1 MRRIIIC
8 AGLLWS
14 AAAFAQNLN
23 PTVEVT
29 NTYAREASGIE
40 KPSQLLAIPDSLTRF
55 NLDFDYAV
63 NEMPYQGAYE
73 FTPYLVEPRPSARLS
88 AEKKLYLR
96 LGAGYTLHPELAVV
110 WTPVKTQK
118 FRLNFFGD
126 HYSYIGDYHN
136 IILSTQGVFE
146 PGGVARKGME
156 LRSRVGADAL
166 LNWRSGIF
174 RADVQYNN
182 ISASSDIL
190 LPAPGSPG
198 ASEGNWMHHIF
209 RASTRVQNVPGT
221 TKVDY
226 EVGTQAAL
234 ISAAAGLQEIHTV
247 TDASLRAQIFRQSI
261 KMGIQAETVTQPDG
275 TAASFHVALP
285 SYVYNGKRFSLKAGV
300 KAAFLL
306 RSDAAFVPSR
316 EGHLFPDVQASVALA
331 KDYLTLYMAV
341 TGGNELMSYDSYLQ
355 KDSFID
361 GATWYTDVK
370 VQRVLASLGLRGN
383 IGRRF
388 HFDVKGGYSWIDNMW
403 LWAYNPGSYQPAVSY
418 ASPIHSFFA
427 VVDAGWKNQFLSASG
442 YLKYV
447 YTFDNEKTAT
457 AGVVPFIP
465 ASFSGHAQVFYNWGT
480 RIEAGVT
487 LEGRS
492 YMDSRLGRLP
502 GYLDLGLQGSMRM
515 TSRMGVWL
523 KLGNLLNQP
532 VQRVPFYAEKGVY
545 FTAGIVFNL

>member
-8 AGLLWS
+8 AGLLWC

-29 NTYAREASGIE
+29 NVYAREASGIE
-40 KPSQLLAIPDSLTRF
+40 KPSQLLSIPDSLTRF

-63 NEMPYQGAYE
+63 NETPYQGAYE
-73 FTPYLVEPRPSARLS
+73 FTPYLVQPRPSARPS
-88 AEKKLYLR
+88 AEKTLYLR

-110 WTPVKTQK
+110 WTPVKTGK
-118 FRLNFFGD
+118 FRLNLFAD
-126 HYSYIGDYHN
+126 HYSHIGDYHN
-136 IILSTQGVFE
+136 IVLSTQGVFE
-146 PGGVARKGME
+146 PDGTTRKGME
-156 LRSRVGADAL
+156 LRSRAGADAL

-182 ISASSDIL
+182 VSASSGNE
-190 LPAPGSPG
+190 GSW
-198 ASEGNWMHHIF
+198 AHHIL
-209 RASTRVQNVPGT
+209 RASSRVQNVPGT
-221 TKVDY
+221 TRVDY

-234 ISAAAGLQEIHTV
+234 IWAPVGLQEIHTL
-247 TDASLRAQIFRQSI
+247 TDASLRAQVFRQNF
-261 KMGIQAETVTQPDG
+261 KLGFQAETVTQPDG
-275 TAASFHVALP
+275 TVGSFQFSVP
-285 SYVYNGKRFSLKAGV
+285 GFMFSGKRFSLKAGV

-306 RSDAAFVPSR
+306 RSDNSFVPSR
-316 EGHLFPDVQASVALA
+316 EGYLFPDIQASVALA
-331 KDYLTLYMAV
+331 KEYLTLYMTV

-355 KDSFID
+355 KDSFIP
-361 GATWYTDVK
+361 GANWYTDVK
-370 VQRVLASLGLRGN
+370 VQRVLAALGLRGN

-388 HFDVKGGYSWIDNMW
+388 FFDVKGGYTWIDNMW

-418 ASPIHSFFA
+418 ASPIHSLFTA
-427 VVDAGWKNQFLSASG
+427 VDAGWKNEFLSARG

-447 YTFDNEKTAT
+447 YTFDNDKTAT
-457 AGVVPFIP
+457 VGVVPFAP
-465 ASFSGHAQVFYNWGT
+465 AAFSGNAQVFYNWGT

-492 YMDSRLGRLP
+492 YMSSKLGRLP
-502 GYLDLGLQGSMRM
+502 GYLDLGLQGSMRL
-515 TSRMGVWL
+515 TSQMGLWL

-545 FTAGIVFNL
+545 FTAGIIFNL